1 MVSNE
6 QFTNYLT
13 LLKIRREVYLR
24 NLYIEGGLFL
34 FSLLATLAMGLVT
47 EWNVRSFYLMG
58 TFNVLLLVGF
68 LMACVKL
75 EIVKGNTDL
84 MNNLR
89 DHVR

>member
-68 LMACVKL
+68 LMAWVKL

-89 DHVR
+89 DHGR

>member
-47 EWNVRSFYLMG
+47 EWNVRSFYLMC

-68 LMACVKL
+68 LMAWVKL

-89 DHVR
+89 DLDR

>member
-68 LMACVKL
+68 LMAWVKL